1 MAIIL
6 TSKILMKGAV
16 KLFVVNEDDDF
27 CTTDDLGLI
36 TDDVTSSDDFGYV
49 TEEISAA
56 CDLGLVTQAVQ

>member
-6 TSKILMKGAV
+6 TSKILMKG
-16 KLFVVNEDDDF
+16 VVNLYVENNDDDF

-36 TDDVTSSDDFGYV
+36 TESVTRSDDFGHV
-49 TEEISAA
+49 AEEISAA